1 MNIRWQLSRVQAEYH
16 SQWKLQ
22 IPVLMLIFAL
32 FFQLSALFRTG
43 PSAGTGLPL
52 QLQGLRGRASRYHGE
67 LLRSLQPPLEISS
80 AEGSNLHSEYF

>member
-32 FFQLSALFRTG
+32 FFQLSAL
-43 PSAGTGLPL
+43 
-52 QLQGLRGRASRYHGE
+52 
-67 LLRSLQPPLEISS
+67 
-80 AEGSNLHSEYF
+80 